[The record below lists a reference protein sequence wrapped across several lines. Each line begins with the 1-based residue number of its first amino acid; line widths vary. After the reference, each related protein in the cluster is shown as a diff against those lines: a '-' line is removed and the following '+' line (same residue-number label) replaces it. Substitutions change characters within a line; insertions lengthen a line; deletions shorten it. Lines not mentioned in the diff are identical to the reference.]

1 MTILL
6 TLPIIALNLIAIG
19 LVARFR
25 TRARMISICAAALSM
40 VLAVIMIYQF
50 AVSGN
55 AATGIYIP
63 YLNIGVS
70 FGLSGISAVLLLMAE
85 IVMLIAATSG
95 NTERAGFAASAA
107 LLSLFQIAAVGLF
120 TSLNLLLFF
129 IFWDL
134 GVIAM
139 FLMINILGSE
149 RRHLASMNF
158 ILYELFASSMLL
170 LGIILLYVYLP
181 AHSLNISYLAVSAAL
196 LPQGIKIV
204 VLISLFLAFMTNMAI
219 FPMHFWLPD
228 AYAEASTQGSMLLGG
243 ILTKFGGYGMI
254 ILFTLSGVAS
264 GYSQYIA
271 VLATASTIY
280 AALMLI
286 RQKDLKRVIAYSAM
300 LEMGIIMV
308 AVSAF
313 NMTATY
319 GATYGMFSQGIAI
332 ALAFLAAG
340 VIRRLFDETNIDRL
354 RDLLS
359 GAKSASWAFALAAL
373 STFGFPLT
381 AGFLGE
387 LLIFF
392 GVVQSFGVYGLAP
405 LIGVLLMGAYF
416 YSIISGSIISKA
428 RPLKPNGTAFP
439 SERFGFYALSIAVVV
454 FGILPFLLIGILKL

>member
-1 MTILL
+1 
-6 TLPIIALNLIAIG
+6 
-19 LVARFR
+19 
-25 TRARMISICAAALSM
+25 
-40 VLAVIMIYQF
+40 
-50 AVSGN
+50 
-55 AATGIYIP
+55 
-63 YLNIGVS
+63 
-70 FGLSGISAVLLLMAE
+70 
-85 IVMLIAATSG
+85 
-95 NTERAGFAASAA
+95 
-107 LLSLFQIAAVGLF
+107 
-120 TSLNLLLFF
+120 
-129 IFWDL
+129 
-134 GVIAM
+134 
-139 FLMINILGSE
+139 
-149 RRHLASMNF
+149 
-158 ILYELFASSMLL
+158 
-170 LGIILLYVYLP
+170 
-181 AHSLNISYLAVSAAL
+181 
-196 LPQGIKIV
+196 
-204 VLISLFLAFMTNMAI
+204 
-219 FPMHFWLPD
+219 
-228 AYAEASTQGSMLLGG
+228 
-243 ILTKFGGYGMI
+243 MI